1 MDEPIPIEGIVEGD
15 PAALGAVC
23 AAGGTAVLAYCV
35 AAGVR
40 THVAETV
47 VAALA
52 DFRRAVVANAEQEPE
67 GLQELLLEVT
77 DEAVRNVAGI
87 TPTAA
92 RQATARVAL
101 EGAVPA
107 RLVPGLARRIISAL
121 VQAAPVTAYGG
132 DPAAVRRAAE
142 QHYAR
147 LFALKPAP
155 ATAVGA
161 AGAAA
166 ADAADWVPLEIVGA
180 GAGGEAVGGGS
191 DPASAATWREVAD
204 ATVAEGPAPGLA
216 AREGAEAGIVAAP
229 EPGPSPSPS
238 PGPSPSPEP
247 SPSPAPSPSRAP
259 APAPEFVAEH
269 APLPPPS
276 APTVPPPPGALVIKR
291 GGHWPSGGRPRLPS
305 RGPRPAGGTAPGV
318 RAAPLLVAGL
328 LGLAAGVGGAILATP
343 EKTVERNAVIVRPL
357 DVPFTVNGAV
367 FNIARTRDAPWA
379 LEIRERPLRPNRTW
393 LTLAAQTRNVSRAS
407 FHPRALGFRLRTATG
422 IVIGP
427 DAAQVP
433 PDVSAAQGRLPVGK
447 RSSVHLSFQIP
458 RQAGELT
465 LEFDPGP
472 GAPRVRIPLN

>member
-15 PAALGAVC
+15 PAALSAVC
-23 AAGGTAVLAYCV
+23 AGGGTAVLAYCV

-52 DFRRAVVANAEQEPE
+52 DFRRAVVADAGQKPE
-67 GLQELLLEVT
+67 GLQDLLVRVT

-92 RQATARVAL
+92 LQATARVAL
-101 EGAVPA
+101 EGAAPA

-147 LFALKPAP
+147 LFAPRPAP
-155 ATAVGA
+155 ATA
-161 AGAAA
+161 AGAAQA
-166 ADAADWVPLEIVGA
+166 ADAADWVPPEIE
-180 GAGGEAVGGGS
+180 GAGGVSVGGS
-191 DPASAATWREVAD
+191 DAATAATWLAAAN
-204 ATVAEGPAPGLA
+204 ATVAGGPPGPAVA
-216 AREGAEAGIVAAP
+216 AAP
-229 EPGPSPSPS
+229 EP
-238 PGPSPSPEP
+238 E
-247 SPSPAPSPSRAP
+247 RASTP
-259 APAPEFVAEH
+259 APAPVPLPAPAPVAEH

-276 APTVPPPPGALVIKR
+276 APTAPPPPGALVIKR
-291 GGHWPSGGRPRLPS
+291 GGHWPTQLRPRLPS
-305 RGPRPAGGTAPGV
+305 RGLGPPGGTAPGM

-328 LGLAAGVGGAILATP
+328 VGLAAGAGGAILATP

-357 DVPFTVNGAV
+357 DVPFTVDGAR
-367 FNIARTRDAPWA
+367 FNVARTRDAAWA
-379 LEIRERPLRPNRTW
+379 VEIRRRPLRPGRTW
-393 LTLAAQTRNVSRAS
+393 VTLATQTRNVSRAS
-407 FHPRALGFRLRTATG
+407 FHPRGLGFRLRTAAG
-422 IVIGP
+422 VVIGP

-433 PDVSAAQGRLPVGK
+433 PDLSAAGGRLPIGR
-447 RSSVHLSFQIP
+447 RSSVHLGFQIP
-458 RQAGELT
+458 REAGELT

-472 GAPRVRIPLN
+472 GAPRVRVPLN

>member
-23 AAGGTAVLAYCV
+23 AGGGTAVLAYCV

-52 DFRRAVVANAEQEPE
+52 DFRRAVVAGAEQKPE
-67 GLQELLLEVT
+67 GLQDLLLRVT

-147 LFALKPAP
+147 LFAPRPAP
-155 ATAVGA
+155 ATA
-161 AGAAA
+161 AGAAQAA
-166 ADAADWVPLEIVGA
+166 ADGAHWVPPEIE
-180 GAGGEAVGGGS
+180 GAGGESVGGS
-191 DPASAATWREVAD
+191 DAATAAAWLAAAD
-204 ATVAEGPAPGLA
+204 ATVAGGPPGPA
-216 AREGAEAGIVAAP
+216 VAAA
-229 EPGPSPSPS
+229 
-238 PGPSPSPEP
+238 
-247 SPSPAPSPSRAP
+247 PAPERASTPAPVPVPAPVAEPAPVP
-259 APAPEFVAEH
+259 APAPLPPPAPVPEH

-276 APTVPPPPGALVIKR
+276 APTAPPPPGALVIKR
-291 GGHWPSGGRPRLPS
+291 GGHWPKQLRPRLPS
-305 RGPRPAGGTAPGV
+305 RGLGPPGGTAPGM

-328 LGLAAGVGGAILATP
+328 VGLAAGAGGAILATP
-343 EKTVERNAVIVRPL
+343 EKTVERNAVIVRLP
-357 DVPFTVNGAV
+357 DVPFTVKGAV
-367 FNIARTRDAPWA
+367 FNVARTRDAAWA
-379 LEIRERPLRPNRTW
+379 LEIRGRPLRPGRTW
-393 LTLAAQTRNVSRAS
+393 VTLAAQTRNVSRAS
-407 FHPRALGFRLRTATG
+407 FHPRGLGFRLRTAAG
-422 IVIGP
+422 VVIGP

-433 PDVSAAQGRLPVGK
+433 PDVSAAGGRLRIGR
-447 RSSVHLSFQIP
+447 RSSVHLGFQIP
-458 RQAGELT
+458 REAGELT

-472 GAPRVRIPLN
+472 GAPRVRVPLN

>member
-52 DFRRAVVANAEQEPE
+52 DFRRAVIANGAEQEPE
-67 GLQELLLEVT
+67 ELQDLLLTVT
-77 DEAVRNVAGI
+77 ADAVRNVAGI
-87 TPTAA
+87 SPSASREAA
-92 RQATARVAL
+92 ASVAL
-101 EGAVPA
+101 EGAAPA

-147 LFALKPAP
+147 LFAPRTAP
-155 ATAVGA
+155 ATA

-166 ADAADWVPLEIVGA
+166 AAADAANWVPPEIE
-180 GAGGEAVGGGS
+180 GAGGEAVGGS
-191 DPASAATWREVAD
+191 DAATAATWLAAAD
-204 ATVAEGPAPGLA
+204 ATVAPGPPGPA
-216 AREGAEAGIVAAP
+216 VAA
-229 EPGPSPSPS
+229 
-238 PGPSPSPEP
+238 
-247 SPSPAPSPSRAP
+247 APVPVPVPAP
-259 APAPEFVAEH
+259 APAPVPEH

-276 APTVPPPPGALVIKR
+276 APTAPPPPGALVIKR
-291 GGHWPSGGRPRLPS
+291 GGHWPKQLRPRLPS
-305 RGPRPAGGTAPGV
+305 RGLGPPGGTAPGT

-328 LGLAAGVGGAILATP
+328 VGLAAGAGGAILATP

-357 DVPFTVNGAV
+357 DVPFTVKGAV
-367 FNIARTRDAPWA
+367 FNVARTRDAAWA
-379 LEIRERPLRPNRTW
+379 LEIRGRPLRPGRTW
-393 LTLAAQTRNVSRAS
+393 VTLSTQTRNVSRAS
-407 FHPRALGFRLRTATG
+407 FHPRGLGFRVRTAAG
-422 IVIGP
+422 VVIGP
-427 DAAQVP
+427 DTAQVP
-433 PDVSAAQGRLPVGK
+433 PDVSAAGGRLRIGR
-447 RSSVHLSFQIP
+447 RSSVHLGFQIP
-458 RQAGELT
+458 REAGELT

-472 GAPRVRIPLN
+472 GAPRVRVPLN